1 MGIIKAVNLIFDYI
15 KRDEEEQIEEVDR
28 AIDGLNLD
36 IQVDGG
42 VGLGNVR
49 QVIEAG
55 ANVIVA
61 GSAVF
66 KGDAAANTK
75 AFLEIF
81 KEYE

>member
-1 MGIIKAVNLIFDYI
+1 MLDDA
-15 KRDEEEQIEEVDR
+15 
-28 AIDGLNLD
+28 GLKTD

-42 VGLGNVR
+42 VTTENVR
-49 QVIEAG
+49 MLIEAG
-55 ANVIVA
+55 ANVFVA

-66 KGDAAANTK
+66 KNDAAANTK